1 MSVELI
7 VNGKRFG
14 GWQQLSIER
23 GIEQLSGA
31 FDLSVTDK
39 WNSPIG
45 PMTADIKAGQDC
57 EVKVS
62 GTTVITGYIDA
73 VRRSY
78 DAGSHEISFSGRDKA
93 GDLVDCSAIYKTGAW
108 VNRKIEQIAADL
120 CAPFGIPVSVQAA
133 TGAALPAFSIQEG
146 ETVYEAIERA
156 AKMRALLVISD
167 GLGGIV
173 LTRASTAR
181 APADLIEGK
190 NILRA
195 DGEFNTADR
204 YSDYIIKGQAQ
215 GDDNT
220 HGAAVAH
227 PSASSKDAGV
237 TRYRPL
243 IVLAEDQGGNATFAE
258 RALWERNVRAGRGTR
273 ATITVNGWAA
283 GGKLWQPNTIT
294 RLTSPLLGADHEL
307 LITSVRFTLEDSSG
321 ALTTLE
327 LARPEA
333 YDTIATASAPGST
346 GTAKRKKK
354 ASTGDG
360 SSAEP
365 KVNLEWGWNL

>member
-45 PMTADIKAGQDC
+45 PMTAEIAAGQGC
-57 EVKVS
+57 EVKVAGS
-62 GTTVITGYIDA
+62 TVITGYIDS

-108 VNRKIEQIAADL
+108 TNRKIEQIAADL

-156 AKMRALLVISD
+156 AKMRALLVVSD

-173 LTRASTAR
+173 LTRAGTAR

-195 DGEFNTADR
+195 DGDFNVADR
-204 YSDYIIKGQAQ
+204 FSDYIIKGQAQ

-273 ATITVNGWAA
+273 ATITVNGWTA
-283 GGKLWQPNTIT
+283 GGELWQPNTIA

-307 LITSVRFTLEDSSG
+307 LITSVRFTLDDRSG

-327 LARPEA
+327 LARPAA
-333 YDTIATASAPGST
+333 YDTIAEAGATSKS
-346 GTAKRKKK
+346 KKKKK
-354 ASTGDG
+354 ADASDG
-360 SSAEP
+360 AVTN
-365 KVNLEWGWNL
+365 VNPEWEGWGKL